1 MRQAVRNLRHYT
13 VIGAT
18 AAALMF
24 AAEAT
29 QAPLPIVYEQAAAP
43 PAADTPTAPTRGR
56 KPAKPTPIAA
66 GHGDHGSPNWMALII
81 IVAAQAAGHGPGAA
95 FPK

>member
-1 MRQAVRNLRHYT
+1 MRQAVWNLRHYA

-18 AAALMF
+18 AAVLIL

-29 QAPLPIVYEQAAAP
+29 QAPLTIVGERAAAP
-43 PAADTPTAPTRGR
+43 PAAETPTTPASDR
-56 KPAKPTPIAA
+56 KPAKPTPTAA
-66 GHGDHGSPNWMALII
+66 ARGDGRSPNWVAFII